1 MARSVIGETAMRRR
15 VSSLPYALLLA
26 ACAAAPFGARAQ
38 APGAGAPLVKQDA
51 RLKVADH
58 TFVILDDNVGL
69 VPNVGIVVGERATLV
84 VDTGLGDRNGRI
96 VLGEARKVTKGGGWY
111 VTATHFHPEHDLG
124 ATAFPADA
132 KVVRW
137 SGQQQEADLSGAATI
152 ERFKAF
158 SPAVAEL
165 LNGARFRAPDIV
177 FEDAVTID
185 LGGVHVR
192 AFGVGPNHTLGDT
205 AFFVV
210 EDRVLFTGDTV
221 MSVFPAVSGASAD
234 LAKWQRNLDEY
245 EALQPRVVVPAHGKL
260 GDVAFIRRYRD
271 YFGAVQS
278 RTTAA
283 KRGGATL
290 EAAQMRLTPGL
301 ASEFADLAPAAGA
314 PAGRIDAAI
323 QAAYRQ
329 AP

>member
-1 MARSVIGETAMRRR
+1 MLRRAA
-15 VSSLPYALLLA
+15 SSFASIAALA
-26 ACAAAPFGARAQ
+26 ACTLVWPAHAQPPAAAP
-38 APGAGAPLVKQDA
+38 LIKQDA
-51 RLKVADH
+51 RTKVADH

-96 VLGEARKVTKGGGWY
+96 VLGEAMKVAKGRDLY

-137 SGQQQEADLSGAATI
+137 SGQQSEADTSGAETI
-152 ERFKAF
+152 ERFKSF

-165 LNGARFRAPDIV
+165 LNGARFRSPDIL

-210 EDRVLFTGDTV
+210 EDGVLFTGDTV
-221 MSVFPAVSGASAD
+221 MSVFPAVSGAGGD
-234 LAKWQRNLDEY
+234 LARWQRNLDAY
-245 EALQPRVVVPAHGKL
+245 EALKPRVVVPAHGKL

-271 YFGAVQS
+271 YLRAVQ
-278 RTTAA
+278 TGTAAA

-290 EAAQMRLTPGL
+290 EAAQMKLQPEL
-301 ASEFADLAPAAGA
+301 AKTFADLAPANGA
-314 PAGRIDAAI
+314 PAGRINAAI
-323 QAAYRQ
+323 QAAYGQ

>member
-1 MARSVIGETAMRRR
+1 M
-15 VSSLPYALLLA
+15 LA
-26 ACAAAPFGARAQ
+26 AYAAAPLARAQ
-38 APGAGAPLVKQDA
+38 PQGSAPLIKQNS
-51 RLKVADH
+51 RTKVADH
-58 TFVILDDNVGL
+58 TYVILDDNVGL
-69 VPNVGIVVGERATLV
+69 VPNVGIIVGERATLI

-96 VLGEARKVTKGGGWY
+96 VLGEARKVAKGGGWY

-132 KVVRW
+132 KLIRW
-137 SGQQQEADLSGAATI
+137 SGQQREVDSSGAETI
-152 ERFKAF
+152 ERFMKF
-158 SPAVAEL
+158 SPTVAEL
-165 LNGARFRAPDIV
+165 LKDARFRAADIL
-177 FEDAVTID
+177 FDQAVTID

-205 AFFVV
+205 AFFVI

-221 MSVFPAVSGASAD
+221 MSVFPAVSGMSAD
-234 LAKWQRNLDEY
+234 LAKWQHNLDDY

-271 YFGAVQS
+271 YFAAVQE
-278 RTTAA
+278 RTAAA

-290 EAAQMRLTPGL
+290 EAAQMQLQAKL
-301 ASEFADLAPAAGA
+301 AQDFAALAPAAGA
-314 PAGRIDAAI
+314 PAGRINAAI
-323 QAAYRQ
+323 EAAYRQ

>member
-1 MARSVIGETAMRRR
+1 MRRR
-15 VSSLPYALLLA
+15 ASSLPFVLVMLA
-26 ACAAAPFGARAQ
+26 VFVAAPLARAQ
-38 APGAGAPLVKQDA
+38 AQGAGAPLIKQDA
-51 RLKVADH
+51 RTKVADH

-69 VPNVGIVVGERATLV
+69 VPNVGIVVGERATLI

-96 VLGEARKVTKGGGWY
+96 VLGEARKVSKGGGWY

-132 KVVRW
+132 KLVRW
-137 SGQQQEADLSGAATI
+137 SGQEREVESSGTETI
-152 ERFKAF
+152 ERFKKF

-165 LNGARFRAPDIV
+165 LKDARFRAADIL
-177 FEDAVTID
+177 FDQAVTLD

-221 MSVFPAVSGASAD
+221 MSVFPAVSGTGAD
-234 LAKWQRNLDEY
+234 LAKWQHNLDDY

-271 YFGAVQS
+271 YFAAVEE
-278 RTTAA
+278 RTAAA

-290 EAAQMRLTPGL
+290 EAAQMQLQAKL
-301 ASEFADLAPAAGA
+301 AQDFADLAPAAGA
-314 PAGRIDAAI
+314 PAGRINAAI
-323 QAAYRQ
+323 EAAYRQ
-329 AP
+329 VR